1 MVLCVSNIAWT
12 ADQDQAAAEILS
24 QHAIEAVEVAPTKYW
39 PAPCAPTADE
49 LERCKRFW
57 NAQGVPV
64 RAMQALLFGMPKLSI
79 FEPQMIPDTR
89 DYLRRILQLGAALGA
104 QRFVFGSPK
113 NRDRGGMNPSAA
125 ERMAVDF
132 FRGVAETAAE
142 LGVVFCIEPNPPA
155 YQCNFMTNTAEALAV
170 VQAVNHAGLGI
181 HLDTGIMYLNGE
193 SFEAAIS
200 AARPWLKHFHVSHPQ
215 LAAVADGDVI
225 DHAGI
230 ARALK
235 AHDYSGMVSVE
246 MRSAE
251 NPADNLV
258 RLDAACEVLNRHYR
272 R

>member
-1 MVLCVSNIAWT
+1 MRLEYRLGCRPGSGRRGDSEQARDRRRRSRT
-12 ADQDQAAAEILS
+12 DQIL
-24 QHAIEAVEVAPTKYW
+24 ARPLRTDGRRTGAPQTL
-39 PAPCAPTADE
+39 
-49 LERCKRFW
+49 LER
-57 NAQGVPV
+57 AGAPI

-79 FEPQMIPDTR
+79 FEGPMIAETR
-89 DYLRRILQLGAALGA
+89 DYLRRILQIGAALGA

-113 NRDRGGMNPSAA
+113 NRDRGQLSESAA
-125 ERMAVDF
+125 RQMAVDF
-132 FRGVAETAAE
+132 FRGVAETAAA
-142 LGVVFCIEPNPPA
+142 LGVVFCIEPNPPV

-200 AARPWLKHFHVSHPQ
+200 AATPWLKHFHVSHPQ

-225 DHAGI
+225 DHATI
-230 ARALK
+230 ARAL
-235 AHDYSGMVSVE
+235 AANDYSGMVSVE

-272 R
+272 Q